1 MKSNLPY
8 NVMRN
13 PNDWANAPRDPVT
26 IAAAIAPSLFAGGAA
41 IGLGGTLLTYAVS
54 FAISAV
60 TSWALSALAPK
71 PTDSS
76 RGLLTNLREATAP
89 HEYVY
94 GEVRKGGVITYLE
107 STGEKN
113 KYLHQI
119 IALAGHEV
127 ESIGDIYI
135 DDEIV
140 TVEGETPIYT
150 ISVNQTVV
158 QGGEGGE
165 TFTETATYTL
175 TIPSAYDIYAV
186 GEALSEAEFDVL
198 VANAISNTNN
208 SSFGNITF
216 NSATL
221 TSKVANVGL
230 VTGDRWKSKIRVQ
243 KYLGGQTT
251 APADLLAE
259 SELTG
264 DNALDANFVGNG
276 IAYLYVRYEYD
287 QDVFANGLPLVTAVV
302 KGKKVYDPID
312 QTTGYSAN
320 AALCIRDYLTSE
332 YGMYDVGST
341 NDTAFSVAAIVCDED
356 VDLAV
361 TGVQP
366 RYEMNGVISAAST
379 PSDILQSM
387 MTSCA
392 GTLFWG
398 QGKWQLRVGHYTP
411 PVKTFTLDDLRGPI
425 NLSTRV
431 SRRDNFNIVRGT
443 FNNADD
449 RFITQDYPQ
458 IKGDTF
464 ITEDNNLENVLDLAL
479 PLTTSSAMAQR
490 IAKMTLFRGREQMT
504 FSADF
509 SMEAFNVQAG
519 DIVALTNPRYGWVDK
534 EFEVKDWKFF
544 ADDDAG
550 DLRVSLTLQETS
562 EAAFDWDAEETAII
576 SNNTTLPDFNTVA
589 TVTNLELSD
598 GSFFGA
604 DGTHINGISAL
615 WVASDDGFV
624 DNYQVQWKLAP
635 ASNYETLYTTS
646 SGTTI
651 YPLVEESLYTVR
663 VRAINT
669 VGVSSDWV
677 YSAFTTVKDQVAPA
691 APTNVGSTQG
701 VNTVTVN
708 WVNPTDTD
716 FREVEVLRSVTND
729 INNASSV
736 AYVSGTYYVDTPP
749 NVDQTYYYFT
759 RAIDRTGNISAPAT
773 VTTNSSRLIQSYDV
787 DAGQIDLSKLSSDV
801 TDTLADKVNIA
812 DYNITVDY
820 QQQLEDATTQLAT
833 DALTLALNASSLES
847 RINDAGITVDPAT
860 GSVTIQGLSAVE
872 DQVNEVKID
881 LDAVEGELLL
891 KATTTYVNSAIA
903 AATLPEASLA
913 ELEALEARVGVV
925 EVDLDSVEGS
935 ITLTSSGSYYNVND
949 SVLGVEALEGRIT
962 INEGQISLK
971 ASQTEMDD
979 VETRLGS
986 AEITLNSIDVP
997 SISLAVQ
1004 DVRSISEKQDDLAEL
1019 TLQEVLGRYKDREYL
1034 LQDSAYARLSLTAD
1048 VNDEREARATSEFEL
1063 AAQIDENKALIKVEQ
1078 EARATEDSAIA
1089 ESVATLQADLFGDTG
1104 SITEI
1109 NKVSLDSNSAVAQAV
1124 AQLNVALELE
1134 DGSYGVVESVS
1145 EVTEKAGVIES
1156 KYAVKVN
1163 TNGHVS
1169 GFGLISTD
1177 NGAVP
1182 TSEFII
1188 AADAFKIGAPVGGNV
1203 TDSAF
1208 SVYTQDTVIGGVV
1221 YKAGT
1226 YVNGFLNAENI
1237 NTGTLSADRIETGTI
1252 TADLI
1257 NLGDTSLASDG
1268 SGGLVVGTFDGDD
1281 KINGATIS
1289 AGLLRLGNTTLGS
1302 NAQNELVVGA
1312 INGEG
1317 NIVNGT
1323 ITANKLRLGN
1333 TTLASNANNEL
1344 VVGAIDGTGNIIN
1357 GTISAGKLKLDGVT
1371 LEDNGAGALKVK
1383 AIAAEQITS
1392 GVVSTSLLNIDG
1404 VTLSNVGGSLKVGV
1418 VDTGQLADLA
1428 ITEDKIGDLQVDTVK
1443 IKDQAV
1449 SNTGADSGSATIT
1462 TIDVVDGYTTIASV
1476 SLSTGGGQTVVSVAG
1491 QFSFGG
1497 VGQGSTYDGAWRIL
1511 KGTTVLAAGNLTGV
1525 ANTLV
1530 DFSGLAL
1537 TTSAAGTTTIT
1548 LQCTK
1553 TDIGGNNTVSAS
1565 GTLVLTELK
1574 K

>member
-8 NVMRN
+8 NVMNN
-13 PNDWANAPRDPVT
+13 PNDWANVPRDPVT

-41 IGLGGTLLTYAVS
+41 IGFAGTLLTFGVS

-94 GEVRKGGVITYLE
+94 GEVRKGGVVTYLE

-175 TIPSAYDIYAV
+175 TIPSAYDIHTV

-302 KGKKVYDPID
+302 KGKKVEDPRTS
-312 QTTGYSAN
+312 TTGYSAN

-341 NDTAFSVAAIVCDED
+341 NDTAFSVAANVCDED

-458 IKGDTF
+458 IKGNTF

-550 DLRVSLTLQETS
+550 DLRVNLTLQETS
-562 EAAFDWDAEETAII
+562 AAAFDWDAEETAII
-576 SNNTTLPDFNTVA
+576 SNNTTLPVYNAGTDILGLTASGGGRLQGDGTFINSVFVA
-589 TVTNLELSD
+589 WTPAQNAYVSHYDVEWKAVVDGSYSSTITSEPTIELSPLID
-598 GSFFGA
+598 G
-604 DGTHINGISAL
+604 
-615 WVASDDGFV
+615 
-624 DNYQVQWKLAP
+624 
-635 ASNYETLYTTS
+635 
-646 SGTTI
+646 
-651 YPLVEESLYTVR
+651 VEYVIR
-663 VRAINT
+663 VRA
-669 VGVSSDWV
+669 
-677 YSAFTTVKDQVAPA
+677 
-691 APTNVGSTQG
+691 
-701 VNTVTVN
+701 VTVSGFRGSFSSVFFTGGGDVTAPSDPTSLSATGTLGFIDIS
-708 WVNPTDTD
+708 WVNPADTD
-716 FREVEVLRSVTND
+716 FNFVEVWESADSNIANATQIAKAFGDTFSRGNLSPLVTRYYWIRAVDFSGNKSGFVGPEFATTSQITAGD
-729 INNASSV
+729 I
-736 AYVSGTYYVDTPP
+736 G
-749 NVDQTYYYFT
+749 
-759 RAIDRTGNISAPAT
+759 PAVIGYDNFAT
-773 VTTNSSRLIQSYDV
+773 DVTTLFDDIST
-787 DAGQIDLSKLSSDV
+787 DLSQRVLVS
-801 TDTLADKVNIA
+801 

-820 QQQLEDATTQLAT
+820 QQQLEAATEQLAT

-881 LDAVEGELLL
+881 LDAVEGELTL
-891 KATTTYVNSAIA
+891 KATTTYVNNAIA

-913 ELEALEARVGVV
+913 ALEGLEARVGVV
-925 EVDLDSVEGS
+925 EVDLNSVEGS
-935 ITLTSSGSYYNVND
+935 ITLTSTGSYYNVND

-1004 DVRSISEKQDDLAEL
+1004 DVRSISEKQDDLATL
-1019 TLQEVLGRYKDREYL
+1019 NLQEVLGRYKDREYL

-1048 VNDEREARATSEFEL
+1048 VNDEREARAAAEL
-1063 AAQIDENKALIKVEQ
+1063 ELSAEIGANKALLLSEQ
-1078 EARATEDSAIA
+1078 VARADADSALA
-1089 ESVATLQADLFGDTG
+1089 ED
-1104 SITEI
+1104 IT
-1109 NKVSLDSNSAVAQAV
+1109 
-1124 AQLNVALELE
+1124 QLEA
-1134 DGSYGVVESVS
+1134 
-1145 EVTEKAGVIES
+1145 
-1156 KYAVKVN
+1156 
-1163 TNGHVS
+1163 
-1169 GFGLISTD
+1169 
-1177 NGAVP
+1177 
-1182 TSEFII
+1182 
-1188 AADAFKIGAPVGGNV
+1188 
-1203 TDSAF
+1203 
-1208 SVYTQDTVIGGVV
+1208 TVIDLD
-1221 YKAGT
+1221 AGIVGNAT
-1226 YVNGFLNAENI
+1226 AVSSLTTRVDNAE
-1237 NTGTLSADRIETGTI
+1237 GTI
-1252 TADLI
+1252 TAQSASITDLESELSTVDGLVSGNATAI
-1257 NLGDTSLASDG
+1257 SGLTTRVGNAEGTITAQSASITDLESELSTVDGLVSGNATAISGLTTRVGNAEGTITAQASLITSLSTTVGDNTTSITEAATSINGIEAKYGIEIDNNGAITGYQLLSGVGGSAFNVRADQFAVFNADG
-1268 SGGLVVGTFDGDD
+1268 SGGDNPF
-1281 KINGATIS
+1281 TIFTS
-1289 AGLLRLGNTTLGS
+1289 SRT
-1302 NAQNELVVGA
+1302 
-1312 INGEG
+1312 
-1317 NIVNGT
+1317 
-1323 ITANKLRLGN
+1323 
-1333 TTLASNANNEL
+1333 
-1344 VVGAIDGTGNIIN
+1344 IDGVVYPAGTYIKDAFIDNATIIN
-1357 GTISAGKLKLDGVT
+1357 GSIVNAKIGNL
-1371 LEDNGAGALKVK
+1371 A
-1383 AIAAEQITS
+1383 
-1392 GVVSTSLLNIDG
+1392 
-1404 VTLSNVGGSLKVGV
+1404 VGFEKI
-1418 VDTGQLADLA
+1418 ADLA
-1428 ITEDKIGDLQVDTVK
+1428 VDTVK
-1443 IKDQAV
+1443 IQDQAV
-1449 SNTGADSGSATIT
+1449 SNTGADSSGLT
-1462 TIDVVDGYTTIASV
+1462 TVAGYTTIASV
-1476 SLSTGGGQTVVSVAG
+1476 ALSTGGGQTIVTTAG

-1497 VGQGSTYDGAWRIL
+1497 VGGEGSSYDGAWRIL
-1511 KGTTVLAAGNLTGV
+1511 NGGTVLASGTLRGV
-1525 ANTLV
+1525 ASGLV
-1530 DFSGLAL
+1530 DFAGLAL
-1537 TTSAAGTTTIT
+1537 TTSGAGTTTIT
-1548 LQCTK
+1548 LQCARSGSG
-1553 TDIGGNNTVSAS
+1553 DNTVQAK
-1565 GTLVLTELK
+1565 GTLVVTELK

>member
-8 NVMRN
+8 NVMSN
-13 PNDWANAPRDPVT
+13 PNDWANVPRDPVS
-26 IAAAIAPSLFAGGAA
+26 IGLAIAGQLAVTTTVGVYLVTAA
-41 IGLGGTLLTYAVS
+41 TYL
-54 FAISAV
+54 AISLV

-71 PTDSS
+71 PTDSN

-89 HEYVY
+89 HDYVY
-94 GEVRKGGVITYLE
+94 GEVRKGGVVTYLE

-140 TVEGETPIYT
+140 TVGGARPAYT
-150 ISVNQTVV
+150 ISVNQTVA

-175 TIPSAYDIYAV
+175 TIPPAYDIHTV
-186 GEALSEAEFDVL
+186 GDSLSEAEFDVL
-198 VANAISNTNN
+198 VANAISDTND

-221 TSKVANVGL
+221 TSKSANVGL
-230 VTGDRWKSKIRVQ
+230 ITGDRWKSKIRVQ

-302 KGKKVYDPID
+302 KGKKVEDPRTS
-312 QTTGYSAN
+312 TTGYSAN

-458 IKGDTF
+458 IKGDLF

-646 SGTTI
+646 SGATI

-691 APTNVGSTQG
+691 APTSVGSSQG

-716 FREVEVLRSVTND
+716 FREVEVLRSETND
-729 INNASSV
+729 INNAISV

-759 RAIDRTGNISAPAT
+759 RAVDRTGNISAPAT

-881 LDAVEGELLL
+881 LDAVEGELSL
-891 KATTTYVNSAIA
+891 KATTTYVNDSIA

-913 ELEALEARVGVV
+913 ALEGLEARVGDV
-925 EVDLDSVEGS
+925 EIDLDSVEGS
-935 ITLTSSGSYYNVND
+935 ITLTSTGSYYNVND
-949 SVLGVEALEGRIT
+949 GVLGVEALEGRIT
-962 INEGQISLK
+962 INEGEITLK

-979 VETRLGS
+979 VETRIGS
-986 AEITLNSIDVP
+986 AEIILNSIDAP
-997 SISLAVQ
+997 SIALSVQ
-1004 DVRSISEKQDDLAEL
+1004 DIRSISEKQDDLSAL
-1019 TLQEVLGRYKDREYL
+1019 TLQEVLGRYSDREYL

-1048 VNDEREARATSEFEL
+1048 VNDEREARAAAEL
-1063 AAQIDENKALIKVEQ
+1063 ELSAEIGASKALLLSERV
-1078 EARATEDSAIA
+1078 ARADADSALA
-1089 ESVATLQADLFGDTG
+1089 EDITQLQATVIDLD
-1104 SITEI
+1104 
-1109 NKVSLDSNSAVAQAV
+1109 
-1124 AQLNVALELE
+1124 
-1134 DGSYGVVESVS
+1134 
-1145 EVTEKAGVIES
+1145 AGIVGN
-1156 KYAVKVN
+1156 A
-1163 TNGHVS
+1163 TAVS
-1169 GFGLISTD
+1169 GLITRVD
-1177 NGAVP
+1177 
-1182 TSEFII
+1182 
-1188 AADAFKIGAPVGGNV
+1188 
-1203 TDSAF
+1203 
-1208 SVYTQDTVIGGVV
+1208 
-1221 YKAGT
+1221 
-1226 YVNGFLNAENI
+1226 NAE
-1237 NTGTLSADRIETGTI
+1237 GTI
-1252 TADLI
+1252 TAQSTSI
-1257 NLGDTSLASDG
+1257 TNLQSELSTVEG
-1268 SGGLVVGTFDGDD
+1268 SVSGTATAVSGL
-1281 KINGATIS
+1281 
-1289 AGLLRLGNTTLGS
+1289 TTRVD
-1302 NAQNELVVGA
+1302 NAE
-1312 INGEG
+1312 
-1317 NIVNGT
+1317 GT
-1323 ITANKLRLGN
+1323 ITAQAASITSLSTTVGDN
-1333 TTLASNANNEL
+1333 TATITEAATS
-1344 VVGAIDGTGNIIN
+1344 IN
-1357 GTISAGKLKLDGVT
+1357 G
-1371 LEDNGAGALKVK
+1371 LEAKYGIEIDNNGS
-1383 AIAAEQITS
+1383 ITGYQLLS
-1392 GVVSTSLLNIDG
+1392 G
-1404 VTLSNVGGSLKVGV
+1404 VGGSAFNVRADQFAVFNADGEGGDNPFTIFTSSRTVGGV
-1418 VDTGQLADLA
+1418 VFPAGTYIKNAIIDSAAIVNGSITFAKIKDLTVNEAKIANAA
-1428 ITEDKIGDLQVDTVK
+1428 ITTAKIGNLQVDTLK

-1449 SNTGADSGSATIT
+1449 SNSGADSSGLT
-1462 TIDVVDGYTTIASV
+1462 TVDGYTTIASV
-1476 SLSTGGGQTVVSVAG
+1476 SLSTGGGQTIVNAAG

-1497 VGQGSTYDGAWRIL
+1497 VGGEGTSHDGAWRIRNG
-1511 KGTTVLAAGNLTGV
+1511 GTVV
-1525 ANTLV
+1525 ASGTLRGFANGLV
-1530 DFSGLAL
+1530 DFAGLAL

-1548 LQCTK
+1548 LQCARTGVGR
-1553 TDIGGNNTVSAS
+1553 DNTVQAK
-1565 GTLVLTELK
+1565 GTLVTTELK